1 MANIF
6 EPEWVE
12 RDQAPLIGR
21 AARVG
26 AQAGAERLGATL
38 YEIDPAG
45 YGSPF
50 HLHHGNEEMIIVLAG
65 RPSLRTLEGIRELE
79 PGDVVACPVGRRGA
93 HPLQNNSD
101 EPVRALVISTMTIPR
116 SPSSS
121 TATRFSSTPPRR
133 APPTGSRSPS
143 HAGHRSTGSPASC
156 GSQTALQAERPQRH
170 ASTCRSLGPAPPA
183 FARAVLRQA
192 RAIAI
197 PIVCCASPAISDP

>member
-38 YEIDPAG
+38 YEIDPGG

-65 RPSLRTLEGIRELE
+65 RPSLRTLEASANSSPETSS
-79 PGDVVACPVGRRGA
+79 PVPSVDAARINCRTTATNRFA
-93 HPLQNNSD
+93 H
-101 EPVRALVISTMTIPR
+101 
-116 SPSSS
+116 SSS
-121 TATRFSSTPPRR
+121 
-133 APPTGSRSPS
+133 
-143 HAGHRSTGSPASC
+143 
-156 GSQTALQAERPQRH
+156 
-170 ASTCRSLGPAPPA
+170 
-183 FARAVLRQA
+183 AR
-192 RAIAI
+192 
-197 PIVCCASPAISDP
+197 